1 MKSSQR
7 RKCDELASV
16 FAGNIRV
23 LCRVK
28 PVLKEDRQHNEGQSV
43 VVTTDPNNESSL
55 SVLNKGKSR
64 VFEMDKVFH
73 PQATQEEVRGTG
85 HTGRT

>member
-1 MKSSQR
+1 MKGDQP
-7 RKCDELASV
+7 ASV

-28 PVLKEDRQHNEGQSV
+28 PVLKEDQQHEEGRSV

-73 PQATQEEVRGTG
+73 PQAAQEEVKGTEPAC
-85 HTGRT
+85 RTS